1 MDKPDPKLQIRKLP
15 YRIHRELSKLLDTP
29 GDKDW
34 KALVSVLPDGMYTRS
49 QVCLKVLGEKGYPFH
64 FDKQ

>member
-1 MDKPDPKLQIRKLP
+1 MDRPDPKLQIRKLP
-15 YRIHRELSKLLDTP
+15 YRIHRELSILLDTP

-34 KALVSVLPDGMYTRS
+34 RALVSVLPDGMYSRS
-49 QVCLKVLGEKGYPFH
+49 QVCWKSLTEKGYPSS